1 MVYLLWRVIMHRFTK
16 FICWTKM
23 QIINSVRFLCIV
35 KVMYRIVH
43 LCYPAP
49 PQQLLIT
56 PYPTPQQLLITPPHT
71 STTVDNPHPT
81 PQQLVITPTT
91 PQQLLIRDCFVSSK
105 MNNREF
111 VVCQFCGFTCNFYF
125 YIWYYWY
132 IDLFKLFQFLIIMQT
147 PLSPQQYMYMY
158 CHLRHW
164 WHVHVHVF
172 INYML
177 QIWFLELSQTKTL
190 EIDNMF
196 YSETNIFVPKKITV
210 TLLL

>member
-56 PYPTPQQLLITPPHT
+56 PY
-71 STTVDNPHPT
+71 PT

>member
-1 MVYLLWRVIMHRFTK
+1 MEGNHASFYEVHMLDKNANYKFSAIFVYSKGNVPNCTFVLPRSPSTTVDNPLSHPSTTVD
-16 FICWTKM
+16 
-23 QIINSVRFLCIV
+23 N
-35 KVMYRIVH
+35 
-43 LCYPAP
+43 P
-49 PQQLLIT
+49 P
-56 PYPTPQQLLITPPHT
+56 PTHTHT

>member
-1 MVYLLWRVIMHRFTK
+1 MSLINGLFIMEGNHASFYKVHMLDRNANYKFSAIFVYSKGNVPNCTFGLPR
-16 FICWTKM
+16 
-23 QIINSVRFLCIV
+23 S
-35 KVMYRIVH
+35 
-43 LCYPAP
+43 

-81 PQQLVITPTT
+81 PQQLLITPTT

-111 VVCQFCGFTCNFYF
+111 VVCQFCGYTCNFYF

-164 WHVHVHVF
+164 WHVL
-172 INYML
+172 NYML

-196 YSETNIFVPKKITV
+196 IFRNKYFCS
-210 TLLL
+210 

>member
-1 MVYLLWRVIMHRFTK
+1 MHRFTK
-16 FICWTKM
+16 FIGWTKM

-56 PYPTPQQLLITPPHT
+56 PY
-71 STTVDNPHPT
+71 PT

-196 YSETNIFVPKKITV
+196 IFRNK
-210 TLLL
+210 